1 MSPSDYKTL
10 EHPRMLFF
18 LSFFGFTIGI
28 SCGVLSNVIL
38 GIELTLLFAC
48 LLLLLGWWK
57 HWYIVILIIAISLGG
72 WYMWH
77 ADFVSRELSYN
88 ILLQETNSFSGKYTI
103 RWKVENILYTNNL
116 SSTYRLKIDSIAN
129 TSPLNSGSLAEENVG
144 IFLEV
149 PNNLHINSGD
159 IIEYQWKITK
169 VIDTSLSGF
178 AGYAWYHRVYWKS
191 SVPLFSR
198 IHKNDP
204 GYVEQLQHWAKAVLF
219 RGFPEDIA
227 GIILGMTIG
236 NIELLTTETKKSFTN
251 AGITHILVVSG
262 SNIAFVIIILSGI
275 LRYIPIR
282 RVIQSSI
289 VILFVILYGT
299 LVWWDTPVIRAVA
312 MWLITYMALEW
323 GKRASSIAI
332 LFLVWW
338 GILLSSPLAL
348 IYDAGFGLSFAG
360 TLGILLFHKYIWSRI
375 KHQYIPKFVV
385 DIISVTIAASI
396 GSMVA
401 IIYHFGTIPL
411 NTIFSNI
418 LISGVLGWVLFSSVL
433 YLLFALIWWWLIY
446 IWWWTIYL
454 PTAYIMWIGNF
465 FGNGYTLTLDENIAH
480 PLALCLIG
488 SMMTLVFFI
497 ERVKS

>member
-1 MSPSDYKTL
+1 MKDYK
-10 EHPRMLFF
+10 
-18 LSFFGFTIGI
+18 
-28 SCGVLSNVIL
+28 SN
-38 GIELTLLFAC
+38 
-48 LLLLLGWWK
+48 
-57 HWYIVILIIAISLGG
+57 WYISQWLCWIC
-72 WYMWH
+72 M
-77 ADFVSRELSYN
+77 VSS
-88 ILLQETNSFSGKYTI
+88 
-103 RWKVENILYTNNL
+103 
-116 SSTYRLKIDSIAN
+116 
-129 TSPLNSGSLAEENVG
+129 
-144 IFLEV
+144 
-149 PNNLHINSGD
+149 
-159 IIEYQWKITK
+159 
-169 VIDTSLSGF
+169 
-178 AGYAWYHRVYWKS
+178 VYWKS
-191 SVPLFSR
+191 SIPLFSR

-204 GYVEQLQHWAKAVLF
+204 GYVEQLQDWAKAVLF

-282 RVIQSSI
+282 RIIQSSI

-360 TLGILLFHKYIWSRI
+360 TLGILLFHKYIWNRI

-465 FGNGYTLTLDENIAH
+465 SEMAT
-480 PLALCLIG
+480 PLLLMKILHIRLLFV
-488 SMMTLVFFI
+488 SLVQWWLLSSLLK
-497 ERVKS
+497 EWNPRVKIMQNL